1 MYYEEAEVKEY
12 YRKDSKG
19 IKQPYWQIGIKKKSK
34 FNKPKPIALIDIAEV
49 KELESF
55 LEANPIEEYKAKINK
70 LEEDL
75 SQYKQQLKTVKA
87 TNETLSSENNELKKD
102 KIQLQEDLLTYK
114 NHYEDKAE
122 ELTEEKEES
131 KKLLASIVSLTNKNN
146 ELDKENTFLKS
157 RGLKD
162 RIFNKQYAK
171 EPDVPEIVEAES
183 KASEDMEH

>member
-19 IKQPYWQIGIKKKSK
+19 VKQPYWQIGVKKKSK
-34 FNKPKPIALIDIAEV
+34 FSKPKPIALIDIAEV

-55 LEANPIEEYKAKINK
+55 LIANPIEEFKAKINE
-70 LEEDL
+70 LEEEL

-87 TNETLSSENNELKKD
+87 TNESLTSENNELKKD

-122 ELTEEKEES
+122 ELTTEKETS
-131 KKLLASIVSLTNKNN
+131 KGLLATITKLTSEKA
-146 ELDKENTFLKS
+146 ELEKENIFLKS
-157 RGLKD
+157 RGLLD
-162 RIFNKQYAK
+162 RITDKQYK
-171 EPDVPEIVEAES
+171 KPDVPEIVEADS
-183 KASEDMEH
+183 KPSEDIEH